1 MCFFF
6 FFPQESL
13 NASDSV
19 LLWPSCGPLLVP
31 DLCLQRK
38 TAFVTLPS
46 QDTAFCALG
55 NFPTSTLK
63 SLYYYDSFSQY
74 LHCTYY
80 IPGPRLS
87 TLHYITMCANFILL
101 CVLCQVASVMF
112 DSLRPYGLLLTRLL
126 CPWDSPGKNT
136 RVDCHAL
143 LQEIYLTQGS
153 KLHFSCID
161 RRVLYH

>member
-1 MCFFF
+1 MVFFS
-6 FFPQESL
+6 QEGL

-46 QDTAFCALG
+46 QVIAFCALG
-55 NFPTSTLK
+55 KFPTSTLK
-63 SLYYYDSFSQY
+63 SLHHYDSFSQY
-74 LHCTYY
+74 LHSAYY
-80 IPGPRLS
+80 IPGPPLS
-87 TLHYITMCANFILL
+87 ALHILLNVPTLFVL
-101 CVLCQVASVMF
+101 CVLCQEASVMS
-112 DSLRPYGLLLTRLL
+112 DSLRPYGLLPTRLL

-153 KLHFSCID
+153 KLHFSCIG
-161 RRVLYH
+161 RRVLYY